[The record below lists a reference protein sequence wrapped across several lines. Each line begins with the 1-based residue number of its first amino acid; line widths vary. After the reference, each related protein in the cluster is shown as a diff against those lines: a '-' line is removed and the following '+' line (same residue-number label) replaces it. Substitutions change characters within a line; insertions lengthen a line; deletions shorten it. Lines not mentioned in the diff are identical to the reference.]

1 MEGPFDSPPI
11 VMDTNVLVAGAC
23 RHESSLA
30 YRLLQGVLEETFPI
44 ILTEPILLEYLD
56 VLARPAVRALTGLN
70 RRQSEELVTDLV
82 SLSHKVQLR
91 FSWRPNLRD
100 EGDNK
105 FVEAAI
111 HTTAVIVTYN
121 VRDFRRSDL
130 TPHGWTVMTPREFLA
145 RYL

>member
-1 MEGPFDSPPI
+1 MEDSFHSPPI
-11 VMDTNVLVAGAC
+11 VIDTNVLVASAC

-30 YRLLQGVLEETFPI
+30 YRLLLGVLEETFPF

-70 RRQSEELVTDLV
+70 RRQSEELVADLISV
-82 SLSHKVQLR
+82 SHKVQLR

-111 HTTAVIVTYN
+111 HTAAVIVTYN
-121 VRDFRRSDL
+121 VSDFRSAEL
-130 TPHGWTVMTPREFLA
+130 APHGWTVMTPQEFLA